1 MTLDERAGLAR
12 RTVVV
17 AGAGGGGIG
26 TATAHLLVA
35 CGASV
40 AAIDVDRERLDTAAP
55 PIDADR
61 GRWLPLMADLRDRSS
76 VEAAL
81 DVAEHEL
88 GPVDGLVQVAGGM
101 RPEQW
106 APAATMAREVFDD
119 VVGLNLSAAMST
131 SQAVAGRMISGNR
144 GGSIVHI
151 ASTVGLAAMPF
162 GAAYSAAKAAVLS
175 LTRTMAVEWGRHDIR
190 VNAVAPGTIRTP
202 KNAAASAAVD
212 TEAERAA
219 VPLGRRGRPDDIALA
234 VGYLIS
240 DLAAWVTGQV
250 LVVDGGTSARPSFLD
265 ADDVPVFVHD
275 ADLRRR
281 LTGR

>member
-88 GPVDGLVQVAGGM
+88 GPVDGLVQVAGGIFD
-101 RPEQW
+101 
-106 APAATMAREVFDD
+106 APSTSTATQFTVTPSSPHCRAAALARLRVP
-119 VVGLNLSAAMST
+119 SAALASGARRAAPVIAIVGTTTTIRPPRWRSTAWLAWRQASIVSSGASHCARHCASEIST
-131 SQAVAGRMISGNR
+131 SG
-144 GGSIVHI
+144 
-151 ASTVGLAAMPF
+151 
-162 GAAYSAAKAAVLS
+162 
-175 LTRTMAVEWGRHDIR
+175 
-190 VNAVAPGTIRTP
+190 
-202 KNAAASAAVD
+202 
-212 TEAERAA
+212 
-219 VPLGRRGRPDDIALA
+219 
-234 VGYLIS
+234 
-240 DLAAWVTGQV
+240 
-250 LVVDGGTSARPSFLD
+250 
-265 ADDVPVFVHD
+265 DV
-275 ADLRRR
+275 R
-281 LTGR
+281 